1 MWKHIDSFVCHSPNR
16 RFTCFVLKSFKVLQL
31 VLFVVLSIRIMVID
45 SFQQIIVCFLQIL
58 RILVFLKHLSKF
70 FQAFFLL
77 ILIVAFNFQSLNLLT
92 SFEILYFFININYSV
107 LLKLC
112 KAPLFLCKFI
122 CTRKNFE
129 LLELIH
135 QIYDIQQ
142 VIGSLLCIL
151 E

>member
-45 SFQQIIVCFLQIL
+45 SFQQIIICFLQIL
-58 RILVFLKHLSKF
+58 RIFVLLKHVSKVLNT
-70 FQAFFLL
+70 FLL
-77 ILIVAFNFQSLNLLT
+77 IVIVNAFNFQFLNLFT
-92 SFEILYFFININYSV
+92 SSEIFQFFVNVNYSV
-107 LLKLC
+107 SLKLC

-122 CTRKNFE
+122 CARKNFE
-129 LLELIH
+129 FLELIH
-135 QIYDIQQ
+135 QRYDIQH